1 MFKDRSLKF
10 KLVVLFLLFALVPVS
25 IGGIVSTYLNAVSA
39 KEDVSQAN
47 LNTARQIAAQIERL
61 LDDSRGLVETLAATP
76 TAQSMDVNA
85 IRQMILAAKEKNP
98 QFELIFVMNT
108 KGMQVVK
115 TSGNLLDRSEKTYF
129 KEAMKGYTYFTETYI
144 SAGTNAPTVT
154 IATPIKD
161 QYGAIVGV
169 LAADISLKA
178 IWDITDNT
186 RVGDT
191 GYIDIVDNKGVVIAH
206 PDKERVKKMESFT
219 GHEYV
224 TDAISGQ
231 LGAVE
236 AVSTRG
242 DKALTVFAPVGKYK
256 WGVIIYEPIKEVFG
270 ALIKTTLIMTVVI
283 LATVAAA
290 VGLAFRISRGIV
302 SPLRELIDAAGRV
315 AEGNLTQ
322 NIAVNGVREVN
333 ELAAEFSAM
342 TAALRQIIAKTLA
355 TAQSVAAASQEL
367 AASAGEVGKASE
379 EVASTIQHVAN
390 GATNQVKLADKSAQ
404 VIAQMV
410 SSIVDTTQAANAVAA
425 ASKQSERAAEHG
437 ASQVKLAIDKM
448 NEIQRDVNSTAQTIH
463 SLGERSR
470 QIGQIVDVIT
480 GIAGQTNLLALNAA
494 IEAARA
500 GEQGRGFA
508 VVADEVRKLAE
519 QSEAAAKEIAAI
531 IGDIQRQTDE
541 AVKAMDT
548 GSQEVANGVQVVA
561 ASGKAFEEIY
571 QAIKNMHQEVEQIV
585 ALADRQQQSS
595 GEVEQAI
602 HTIADAARANAASAE
617 QVAAASEEQNAAVEE
632 IAASTAS
639 LAKMA
644 AELQE
649 VVAKFKV

>member
-39 KEDVSQAN
+39 KEAVSQAN

-85 IRQMILAAKEKNP
+85 MRQMILAAKEKNP
-98 QFELIFVMNT
+98 QFELVFVMNT

-115 TSGNLLDRSEKTYF
+115 TSGKLLDRSEKTYF
-129 KEAMKGYTYFTETYI
+129 KEAMKGYTYITETYI

-154 IATPIKD
+154 ISTPIKD

-186 RVGDT
+186 HVGNT

-236 AVSTRG
+236 AFSTRG
-242 DKALTVFAPVGKYK
+242 ERALTVFAPVGKYK

-270 ALIKTTLIMTVVI
+270 VLVKTTIIMAVVI
-283 LATVAAA
+283 LAAVAAA
-290 VGLAFRISRGIV
+290 VWLAFRISRGIV
-302 SPLRELIDAAGRV
+302 SPLRELIDAAGKV

-355 TAQSVAAASQEL
+355 TAQSVAATSQEL
-367 AASAGEVGKASE
+367 AASASEVGKASG
-379 EVASTIQHVAN
+379 EVATTIQHVAE
-390 GATNQVKLADKSAQ
+390 GATNQVNLADRSAH

-410 SSIVDTTQAANAVAA
+410 SSIADTTQAANAVAA

-531 IGDIQRQTDE
+531 IGDIQRQTAE
-541 AVKAMDT
+541 AVKAMDK
-548 GSQEVANGVQVVA
+548 GSQEVAGGVQVVA

-571 QAIKNMHQEVEQIV
+571 QAIKNMHQEVERIV
-585 ALADRQQQSS
+585 ALADRQQQGS

-602 HTIADAARANAASAE
+602 RTIADAARANAANAE
-617 QVAAASEEQNAAVEE
+617 QVAAASEQQNAAVEE

-649 VVAKFKV
+649 AVAKFKV